1 MIILSGRDIAPQNAL
16 LRVLLGVEIDLDLIM
31 VNQVMFTFRRANGY
45 MMNNSTQEK
54 WQWAEEHYAE
64 ILLDPKSD
72 F

>member
-54 WQWAEEHYAE
+54 W
-64 ILLDPKSD
+64 
-72 F
+72 